1 MRLHVGQPVPPFQA
15 RSDQGEILG
24 SATLRGGWA
33 VLHFYGQPQDTRD
46 HIQDFELAR
55 GDFERLG
62 AGVVGIGASTE
73 AQQARLRERLGL
85 TFALIPDGDGAVAR
99 AFGLGGLRAR
109 LMPRARR
116 QQTFLISPEG
126 RVAHHWARVEA
137 TGHAAT
143 VLEVLR
149 LKVEGDR
156 A

>member
-1 MRLHVGQPVPPFQA
+1 MRLHVGQPVPSFQA
-15 RSDQGEILG
+15 RSDQGEALG
-24 SATLRGGWA
+24 PATLRGHWA
-33 VLHFYGQPQDTRD
+33 VLHFYGKPEEASGPL
-46 HIQDFELAR
+46 QDFEAAQPE
-55 GDFERLG
+55 FERLG
-62 AGVVGIGASTE
+62 ARVIGIGASTE

-85 TFALIPDGDGAVAR
+85 TFPLIPDGDGAVAR

-109 LMPRARR
+109 LMPRAR